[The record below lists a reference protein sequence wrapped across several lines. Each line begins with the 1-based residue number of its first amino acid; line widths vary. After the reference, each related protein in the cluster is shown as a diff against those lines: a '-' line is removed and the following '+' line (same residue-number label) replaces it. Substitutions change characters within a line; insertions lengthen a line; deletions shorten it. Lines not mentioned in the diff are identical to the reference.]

1 MIKSVIFDIGK
12 VLVDFTWEKAFY
24 NFGLE
29 GEAFEKVANATVR
42 HPGWLELDRGSITK
56 EEAIEI
62 FSKEAPEYREH
73 IQRIYIELVNMLK
86 QYDYAIPWI
95 KELKER
101 GYKVYILSNWSKP
114 AYEACKDNALN
125 FLPLVDGAILSY
137 QELLVKPDQK
147 IYERIC
153 TRYEIDPKE
162 AVFLDDVIKNIEGA
176 RAYGLH
182 AIHFQSYEQAK
193 AELEELLKK

>member
-1 MIKSVIFDIGK
+1 MIKSVIFDIGN

-24 NFGLE
+24 DFGLE

-62 FSKEAPEYREH
+62 FSNEVPEYREY
-73 IQRIYIELVNMLK
+73 IERIYQELVKLLE

-95 KELKER
+95 QELKER

-114 AYEACKDNALN
+114 AHEACVDNALN
-125 FLPLVDGAILSY
+125 FLPLVDGAVLSY
-137 QELLVKPDQK
+137 QEHLVKPDEK
-147 IYERIC
+147 IYELIC
-153 TRYEIDPKE
+153 TRYEINPKE

-182 AIHFQSYEQAK
+182 AIHFQSYQQAR
-193 AELEELLKK
+193 AQLEELLKK

>member
-1 MIKSVIFDIGK
+1 MIKSVIFDIGN
-12 VLVDFTWEKAFY
+12 VLVDFTWEKAFCD
-24 NFGLE
+24 FGLE

-62 FSKEAPEYREH
+62 FSKEAPEYRKH
-73 IQRIYIELVNMLK
+73 IERIYIELVNMLK